1 MRKRIKRACTVL
13 LIGLCGFTLSGCMEE
28 AEEKLKDAASSVEES
43 VLSDDSTAITV
54 NGVEYED
61 SYQFAIYAVEE
72 LMACIDD
79 GDKDGV
85 KALLCN
91 ALKNDENIDEYVSA
105 LVDGF
110 EGDIVSTTLYQRFT
124 TTDSSYGTNY
134 NSAFMNTD
142 FYITTDE
149 KVYNVYIAI
158 CPIDEKHDDGEDIVG
173 VYVIQIE
180 TLDYDSEDRERPEFD
195 TIEVADEFCYVQGF
209 YGESKD
215 YLPVQSAM
223 NKDGIILYRILSD
236 GGEGGSYEDIL
247 NWTGRDAEAFKKAF
261 GEPYAE
267 CVRNDMTSLKTDGYL
282 YKLTD
287 SEKYAAITIYRDS
300 GEINTLR
307 ILDINEYRDDEKDD
321 VILDH
326 EE

>member
-1 MRKRIKRACTVL
+1 MKKRIKRACTVL
-13 LIGLCGFTLSGCMEE
+13 FIGLFGFTLSGCMKVGEI
-28 AEEKLKDAASSVEES
+28 KDAIERA
-43 VLSDDSTAITV
+43 LSNDSAAITV
-54 NGVEYED
+54 NGAEYED
-61 SYQFAIYAVEE
+61 SYEYAIYAVEE

-85 KALLCN
+85 KALLCS
-91 ALKNDENIDEYVSA
+91 ALKNDENIDEYVDT

-110 EGDIVSTTLYQRFT
+110 EGDIVSTTLYKRFQT
-124 TTDSSYGTNY
+124 PNSSCGEGY
-134 NSAFMNTD
+134 NSAFMNTE

-149 KVYNVYIAI
+149 TVYKVYIAL

-173 VYVIQIE
+173 IYEIQIE
-180 TLDYDSEDRERPEFD
+180 TLDYASEDRERPEFD
-195 TIEVADEFCYVQGF
+195 IVEVAEHVCYVKGF
-209 YGESKD
+209 YGESSG
-215 YLPVQSAM
+215 YLPVQSGM
-223 NKDGIILYRILSD
+223 NQDFIILYRILPDS
-236 GGEGGSYEDIL
+236 GEGGSYEDIL
-247 NWTGRDAEAFKKAF
+247 NWTSRDAEAFKEAF

-267 CVRNDMTSLKTDGYL
+267 CVSNDMTSYGTDGYL

-287 SEKYAAITIYRDS
+287 SEKYAAVTVYKDS

-307 ILDINEYRDDEKDD
+307 IWDINRYRNDEEDD